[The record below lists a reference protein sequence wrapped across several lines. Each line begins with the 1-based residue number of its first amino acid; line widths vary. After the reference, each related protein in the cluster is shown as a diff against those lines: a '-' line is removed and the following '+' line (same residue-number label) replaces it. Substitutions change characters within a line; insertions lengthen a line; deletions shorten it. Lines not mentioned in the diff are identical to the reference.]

1 MKKRLLSFV
10 LAVLMIASLLPA
22 TALAAD
28 IVDSGTCGAE
38 GDGSNLT
45 WTLDSEGVLT
55 ISGNG
60 DMNGYGFLSAPWHY
74 SSEVKSAVIADGV
87 TSIGNE
93 AFYHCTSLTSVTIPD
108 SVTSIGDRVF
118 SYCTSLTGIWV
129 AEGNSHYSS
138 DASGVLFNKDKTTL
152 VQCPG
157 AFAAY
162 TIPDS
167 VTSIGRYAFYGC
179 TSLTSV
185 TIPGSVT
192 SIGVYAF
199 DSCASL
205 ISVTIPDG
213 VTSIG
218 DSAFDYCTSLT
229 SVTIPGSVTSIGD
242 SVFYHCTSLA
252 SVTIPDS
259 VTSIGRYAFAYCKS
273 LTSVAIPDGVTSIG
287 EKAFSQCTS
296 LTSVAIPDSVT
307 SIGERAFYECTSLTS
322 VTIPDSVTSIGD
334 SVFYHC
340 TSLTSVTIPDSVT
353 SIGDYAFSGC
363 TSLTSVTIPDSV
375 TSIGEGTFEDCTSL
389 TSVTIPDSETSIGD
403 YAFSYCTSLTSVTIP
418 DGVTSIGCAAF
429 RFCTSLISMTI
440 PDSVTSI
447 VDGFFL
453 GCKSLTSVT
462 IPNSVT
468 SIGNGAFQLC
478 TSLTS
483 VTIPNSVTSIG
494 ESAFDNCTSLTSV
507 TIPDSVTSI
516 GDWAFGSC
524 TSLTSVTIPDS
535 VTSIG
540 RYAFAYCTS
549 LTSVAI
555 PDSVTSI
562 GEYAFDDCK
571 SLTDVYYAGSEAQWK
586 AIAISPNGND
596 DLLTANIHYY
606 SVDPGA
612 YSSIYGADAKTRALT
627 VYGNKNDS
635 ATVETNYQALPGV
648 EASGGADKR
657 TTSKDGK
664 VTLQNDGSSVTFH
677 KDGYVD
683 RTLSAAA
690 LNVSADVYLQ
700 KTSDYPV
707 INAVWL
713 NDVNDVMNT
722 RYPMNLVQSKRY
734 KVEAEISWGS
744 SSAKRVIL
752 YQGDKSYDI
761 TAGASSLVLSDR
773 FDLSKDLYIAATD
786 QKNHTT
792 VKKLK
797 LESGSAA
804 TVALDGAKVDFGD
817 SLKFTLPDSI
827 PVIGG
832 DSLKLGL
839 YNKVPV
845 KVVVDKGK
853 VYVAIGYQVDA
864 DEDGVKS
871 FANSAK
877 KLRDNM
883 AKAKTTAQ
891 KCKTMQ
897 DAQKELGGKAA
908 TVSGSW
914 GFDAG
919 FTVMGFAEGWCDD
932 DAKIHLTDGG
942 ITLGANLGVDYSYP
956 FAIGP
961 VPCYA
966 EVGFTADFQAQLNLL
981 MNADAKKFM
990 PSGTLKGDI
999 ALDIG
1004 AGAGV
1009 KKMFTFGGGAEGKLS
1024 PTMNFD
1030 AANQMTS
1037 ADAKFSLA
1045 GYLKVTALD
1054 FTYKH
1059 PFDPWVDKL
1068 IWQYPD
1074 PADSADLMSADG
1086 QPNFIDQIYNA
1097 ANYTAP
1103 DLSYLEKGSEF
1114 FGAKKP
1120 GLFKRLFAPA
1130 EFLSETENPVFLS
1143 NAYEQAQP
1151 ELVTWDDGTMLAV
1164 WKGYDSKYSGL
1175 NALALYYSYYDG
1187 SKWSTPAILEQDGTL
1202 DGAFTLQKING
1213 SAYVLWQDA
1222 GESVS
1227 DDITLDELSQKM
1239 GLNAAPF
1246 NAAQQTFSVQT
1257 VAAASGA
1264 VSMMPTLCGDAEHL
1278 TAVWATNTEGDV
1290 FGQNSANAICTST
1303 YSNGSWSAAETS
1315 CSGLNSIDSLAAAYD
1330 ESGTLQIA
1338 YSVDVD
1344 GDPKTIDDMEVYRN
1358 GTALTDNGSV
1368 DSGVVY
1374 RNGTLY
1380 WFSNGALMAE
1390 GKTVVSADHG
1400 LMTDRY
1406 RIVDENGVK
1415 AVLFTQNSGLYAS
1428 LYGIFYDSDSGEWGQ
1443 PVALTDGSDF
1453 VTSFSAGVAK
1463 DGKLKIM
1470 ANRQQVTGTSSD
1482 ENPYGESSLQLLEIA
1497 PGCQLKITDTYYD
1510 GGNYLAGEDLPV
1522 TLTVTNAGQAAAN
1535 GVKVQ
1540 FYDGSKLLYEQT
1552 FDGALQ
1558 AGAITTMTATPA
1570 FDKAEQDKALTVKV
1584 IPADAEN
1591 DSAQGGSTM
1600 ITLHQNDLTVEYI
1613 SWGLNENGKVM
1624 VYADVVNRGYSTS
1637 KGVTVSLRKGAVDG
1651 DVVDSVALDTLGTLG
1666 LQHVSFET
1674 DGTDGDL
1681 FYITL
1686 DGKAA
1691 DDNGAN
1697 DADFVVIRKEKANAC
1712 QHNYEQTTI
1721 AAECE
1726 RPGYIIMTCSS
1737 CGDSYVQKTLAELG
1751 HDYLNGTCTRCGQK
1765 EGETPHKHS
1774 YKDIVTA
1781 PTCTEKGYTTHT
1793 CACGDSYVDTY
1804 VDALG
1809 HAWDNG
1815 KVTKEPTETETGVKT
1830 FTCTRCSETK
1840 TEVIPPLSHKHSYDA
1855 VVTAPTCTEKGY
1867 TTHTCACGD
1876 SYVDTYVD
1884 ALGHAWDNGKVTK
1897 EPTATETG
1905 VRTYTCTRCHETKTE
1920 SIPVVSVDVTQMFSD
1935 VTKNWAYPGIQYCVT
1950 HGIMGGMGDG
1960 TFAPTGTTTRAQIV
1974 QILYNLEGTPAVS
1987 GTTPFTDLT
1996 ANWYKPAILWA
2007 YQNNVVAGT
2016 SPTTFAPD
2024 QPVTREQIAV
2034 ILTQYMFHV
2043 LKMERTWTPAD
2054 LSTFP
2059 DGANV
2064 SSWAK
2069 EAMQD
2074 AVALG
2079 LINGTKASDGVV
2091 YLDPQGS
2098 AARQQV
2104 ATILMNFCQNVKK

>member
-45 WTLDSEGVLT
+45 WTLDSEGLLT
-55 ISGNG
+55 ISGTG
-60 DMNGYGFLSAPWHY
+60 AMKGYSDVYYNCAPWKY
-74 SSEVKSAVIADGV
+74 REIKIKKVVIDNGV
-87 TSIGNE
+87 TSIGAY
-93 AFYHCTSLTSVTIPD
+93 AFYNCDYLASVIIPN
-108 SVTSIGDRVF
+108 SVTSIG
-118 SYCTSLTGIWV
+118 
-129 AEGNSHYSS
+129 N
-138 DASGVLFNKDKTTL
+138 
-152 VQCPG
+152 
-157 AFAAY
+157 
-162 TIPDS
+162 
-167 VTSIGRYAFYGC
+167 
-179 TSLTSV
+179 
-185 TIPGSVT
+185 
-192 SIGVYAF
+192 
-199 DSCASL
+199 
-205 ISVTIPDG
+205 
-213 VTSIG
+213 
-218 DSAFDYCTSLT
+218 
-229 SVTIPGSVTSIGD
+229 
-242 SVFYHCTSLA
+242 
-252 SVTIPDS
+252 
-259 VTSIGRYAFAYCKS
+259 
-273 LTSVAIPDGVTSIG
+273 
-287 EKAFSQCTS
+287 
-296 LTSVAIPDSVT
+296 
-307 SIGERAFYECTSLTS
+307 
-322 VTIPDSVTSIGD
+322 
-334 SVFYHC
+334 
-340 TSLTSVTIPDSVT
+340 
-353 SIGDYAFSGC
+353 
-363 TSLTSVTIPDSV
+363 
-375 TSIGEGTFEDCTSL
+375 GTFYDCT
-389 TSVTIPDSETSIGD
+389 
-403 YAFSYCTSLTSVTIP
+403 
-418 DGVTSIGCAAF
+418 
-429 RFCTSLISMTI
+429 
-440 PDSVTSI
+440 
-447 VDGFFL
+447 FL
-453 GCKSLTSVT
+453 ASVT

-468 SIGNGAFQLC
+468 SIGDEAFRAC
-478 TSLTS
+478 RSL
-483 VTIPNSVTSIG
+483 
-494 ESAFDNCTSLTSV
+494 ASV

-516 GDWAFGSC
+516 GDWAFLYCPSLTSVTIPDGVTSIGVGAFSTCTSLANVTIPSSVTSIGGSAFEYC
-524 TSLTSVTIPDS
+524 SSLTSVTIPDS

-540 RYAFAYCTS
+540 WYAFGNCTS
-549 LTSVAI
+549 LTGIWVDRDNNNYSSDASGVLFDKNMTALIQCPSRFFGAYTIPDSVVSICSYAFHNCNYLASVTI

-562 GEYAFDDCK
+562 DHYTFCGCGSLESVTIPNNVTSIGEEAFSGCSSLTSVKIPCGVTRIGRYAFRDCSSLTGVTIPDSLTTIDK
-571 SLTDVYYAGSEAQWK
+571 NTFSGCTSLTSATIPGSVTSIDIRAFEYCSSLTDVFYAGSEAQWK
-586 AIAISPNGND
+586 AIRIDTFGNTN
-596 DLLTANIHYY
+596 LLNAKIHYY

-612 YSSIYGADAKTRALT
+612 YSSIYGADAQERALT

-635 ATVETNYQALPGV
+635 AKIETNYQALPGV

-657 TTSKDGK
+657 TTGKDGK

-700 KTSDYPV
+700 KASDYPV

-744 SSAKRVIL
+744 SSAKRAIL

-804 TVALDGAKVDFGD
+804 TAALDGAKIDFGD

-839 YNKVPV
+839 YSEVPV
-845 KVVVDKGK
+845 KAVVDKGK
-853 VYVAIGYQVDA
+853 VYVAIGYQVAA

-883 AKAKTTAQ
+883 AKAKTAAK
-891 KCKTMQ
+891 KCKTML

-919 FTVMGFAEGWCDD
+919 FTVMGFAEGWYDD
-932 DAKIHLTDGG
+932 DAKIHWTDGG
-942 ITLGANLGVDYSYP
+942 ITLGANVGVDYSYP

-1009 KKMFTFGGGAEGKLS
+1009 KKMFTFGGGVEGKLS

-1239 GLNAAPF
+1239 GLNAASF

-1264 VSMMPTLCGDAEHL
+1264 VSMLPTICGDAEHL

-1338 YSVDVD
+1338 YSVDAD

-1390 GKTVVSADHG
+1390 GKTVVSADRG

-1558 AGAITTMTATPA
+1558 AGATTTMTATPA

-1591 DSAQGGSTM
+1591 DSAQGGSTT

-1781 PTCTEKGYTTHT
+1781 PTCTK
-1793 CACGDSYVDTY
+1793 
-1804 VDALG
+1804 
-1809 HAWDNG
+1809 
-1815 KVTKEPTETETGVKT
+1815 
-1830 FTCTRCSETK
+1830 
-1840 TEVIPPLSHKHSYDA
+1840 
-1855 VVTAPTCTEKGY
+1855 KGY

-1905 VRTYTCTRCHETKTE
+1905 VRTYTCTRCGETKTETIPKLTHEHSYKAVVTAPTCTEKGYTTHTCSCGDSYVDTYVDALGHVWDSGKVTKQPTATETGVRTYTCTRCHETKTE
-1920 SIPVVSVDVTQMFSD
+1920 SIPVVSVDVMQMFTD
-1935 VTKNWAYPGIQYCVT
+1935 VEKNWAYPGIQYCVT

-2016 SPTTFAPD
+2016 SPTTFDPD

-2059 DGANV
+2059 DGAQV

-2079 LINGTKASDGVV
+2079 LINGTKAPDDKV